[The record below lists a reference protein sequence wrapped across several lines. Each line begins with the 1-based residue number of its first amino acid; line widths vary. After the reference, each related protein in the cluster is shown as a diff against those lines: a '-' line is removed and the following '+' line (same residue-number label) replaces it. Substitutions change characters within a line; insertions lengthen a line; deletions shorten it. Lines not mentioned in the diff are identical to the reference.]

1 MLGSRIEELLASEI
15 DANANAATAAGSAA
29 NVGGFS
35 IIADESR
42 QRQLLLED
50 EEEDFMDEGT
60 SSTIT
65 KAPLS
70 LIRHQLQGAK
80 KGPHLPINA
89 IKLPKFRLNG
99 TLFCEKSNGHC
110 IFKYINQRTVH

>member
-15 DANANAATAAGSAA
+15 DANANAATAAGSAAANA

-80 KGPHLPINA
+80 KGPHLPQNA
-89 IKLPKFRLNG
+89 TKIPILR
-99 TLFCEKSNGHC
+99 
-110 IFKYINQRTVH
+110 

>member
-15 DANANAATAAGSAA
+15 DANANAATAAGSAAA

-70 LIRHQLQGAK
+70 LIRHQLPGAK
-80 KGPHLPINA
+80 KGPYLPLNA
-89 IKLPKFRLNG
+89 PKLQKR
-99 TLFCEKSNGHC
+99 
-110 IFKYINQRTVH
+110 

>member
-15 DANANAATAAGSAA
+15 DANANAATAAGSAAANA

-60 SSTIT
+60 
-65 KAPLS
+65 
-70 LIRHQLQGAK
+70 
-80 KGPHLPINA
+80 
-89 IKLPKFRLNG
+89 
-99 TLFCEKSNGHC
+99 CVV
-110 IFKYINQRTVH
+110 YYY

>member
-15 DANANAATAAGSAA
+15 DANANAATTAGSAAANA

-60 SSTIT
+60 CVRR
-65 KAPLS
+65 L
-70 LIRHQLQGAK
+70 L
-80 KGPHLPINA
+80 
-89 IKLPKFRLNG
+89 LPKHHLAS
-99 TLFCEKSNGHC
+99 LD
-110 IFKYINQRTVH
+110 INYREQRKVPIYQ